1 MGHVPLQRAGSQS
14 AEEEMEDQF
23 DLAAAP
29 GVRGL
34 FLLYLLASLG
44 KSLDERAEANPGLE
58 YRKQALMN
66 ELAVN

>member
-1 MGHVPLQRAGSQS
+1 
-14 AEEEMEDQF
+14 MEDQF